1 MAGAESISK
10 NDIEIE
16 DPISKRRIQIAAKKI
31 SQKYKKMRSKK
42 PSVPFSL
49 TKIVED
55 DSVLYNN
62 DTNLQDVAS
71 KKGVCIDAK
80 KNKPK
85 VQTDEK

>member
-1 MAGAESISK
+1 
-10 NDIEIE
+10 
-16 DPISKRRIQIAAKKI
+16 
-31 SQKYKKMRSKK
+31 MRSKK

-55 DSVLYNN
+55 DSVLHNN

>member
-1 MAGAESISK
+1 
-10 NDIEIE
+10 
-16 DPISKRRIQIAAKKI
+16 
-31 SQKYKKMRSKK
+31 MRSKK

-62 DTNLQDVAS
+62 DTNLQDVPS